1 MRKLFVLTA
10 SLMVWMGMPAI
21 AQVVPAPST
30 DNNARITQTGNQ
42 NSATID
48 QVAGAI
54 LNGQGQAEII
64 QNTSR
69 ATAVIT
75 QSTATSPRAGGFAN
89 TATIDQRRQ
98 RTNATVEQVHDY
110 AGVNAFGNAA
120 TIVQVAADAQA
131 AILQRGDRNTGTI
144 RQLVGSVA
152 PVASLQQNGVFNRG
166 IIRQGGQTGTVI
178 VRQGDFVSGPGAS
191 PVTSNA
197 RATVDNNGLNAVINI
212 NQIGF
217 ASEATVVENGN
228 SGLIDIVQYGSVNI
242 ASVTQ
247 LSTDGEVRIETGS
260 GSQFNI
266 ADVLQ
271 EAGDVGS
278 TASIYQTGY
287 FSRAD
292 ITQSDS
298 LGLGGGNDA
307 DVAQSGIG
315 TGADSLLSFI
325 VQDGASNSTIVAQSS
340 TYAQSSV
347 VQTGAGHT
355 SQISQ

>member
-10 SLMVWMGMPAI
+10 SLVVWAGMPAF
-21 AQVVPAPST
+21 AQVVPTPST

-48 QVAGAI
+48 QAAGSI

-69 ATAVIT
+69 ATAVIL
-75 QSTATSPRAGGFAN
+75 QSTATGPRAGGFAN
-89 TATIDQRRQ
+89 TASIEQRRQ

-110 AGVNAFGNAA
+110 APAGAFGNAA
-120 TIVQVAADAQA
+120 TILQVAADAQA

-144 RQLVGSVA
+144 RQLLGSVA
-152 PVASLQQNGVFNRG
+152 PTASLQQNGVFNRG
-166 IIRQGGQTGTVI
+166 TIRQTGQNGTVV
-178 VRQGDFVSGPGAS
+178 VRQGDFVAGPGVS

-197 RATVDNNGLNAVINI
+197 RATVDNDGLNADINI
-212 NQIGF
+212 TQIGF
-217 ASEATVVENGN
+217 ASQATVIENGN
-228 SGLIDIVQYGSVNI
+228 NGLIDILQYGSVNI

-247 LSTDGEVRIETGS
+247 LSTDGQVRIETGA
-260 GSQFNI
+260 GSQFNT

-271 EAGDVGS
+271 EISDVGS
-278 TASIYQTGY
+278 ATSILQTGY

-292 ITQSDS
+292 VTQSDS

-307 DVAQSGIG
+307 DVTQSGIG
-315 TGADSLLSFI
+315 TGSDSLLSLI
-325 VQDGASNSTIVAQSS
+325 VQDGASNSTTVAQSS

-347 VQTGAGHT
+347 VQTGVGHT